1 MQNSANNFL
10 VLRVALI
17 VLIVSGLE
25 LIFRRFKCDLGE
37 FFGLFWVNFLFL
49 LVLFYWPPYL
59 ARKFKGDLPNSLAT
73 RFSLFFNV
81 LLKVAFYMLF
91 IAILMAFILSYLQ
104 QGISDNLL
112 FLPLIIIWPVYAFL
126 ELTQDFKKV
135 ILPFAIS
142 IFTLVVIQLMNV
154 PNPTLATFD
163 QYFVAFKEVAIM
175 VEKGELAEEPS
186 NNEISEIKL
195 PCKYRYL
202 VGCPNRKIL
211 VKQQGNATE
220 IFFCQNQARFS
231 EGITGFL
238 YLSDGKNISNQK
250 LIKLKEKWFW
260 QKYRSPTS

>member
-1 MQNSANNFL
+1 MRTSANNFL

-17 VLIVSGLE
+17 VLIVSFLE

-59 ARKFKGDLPNSLAT
+59 AKKFKGDLPNSLAI
-73 RFSLFFNV
+73 RFSLFFNI

-112 FLPLIIIWPVYAFL
+112 FLPLIVIWPIYAFL
-126 ELTQDFKKV
+126 ELRQDLKKV
-135 ILPFAIS
+135 ILPFVIS
-142 IFTLVVIQLMNV
+142 LFTLIAIQLLNV

-163 QYFVAFKEVAIM
+163 RYFASFKEVAIM
-175 VEKGELAEEPS
+175 VETGELSADTS
-186 NNEISEIKL
+186 NNQVSEIKL

-202 VGCPNRKIL
+202 VGCPNRKIV
-211 VKQQGNATE
+211 VKQQKNATE
-220 IFFCQNQARFS
+220 IFFCQDRSRFS
-231 EGITGFL
+231 QGIKGFV
-238 YLSDGKNISNQK
+238 YRSDGSEITLLGRRRLREN
-250 LIKLKEKWFW
+250 WFW
-260 QKYRSPTS
+260 QSVK

>member
-17 VLIVSGLE
+17 VFIVSFLE

-37 FFGLFWVNFLFL
+37 FLGLFWVNFLFL

-73 RFSLFFNV
+73 RFSLFFKV
-81 LLKVAFYMLF
+81 LFKVAFYMLF

-126 ELTQDFKKV
+126 ELRQDLKKV
-135 ILPFAIS
+135 ILPFLIS
-142 IFTLVVIQLMNV
+142 IFTLIAIQLLNV

-163 QYFVAFKEVAIM
+163 QYFAAFKEVAIM
-175 VEKGELAEEPS
+175 VEKGELSADTS
-186 NNEISEIKL
+186 NNQVSEIKL

-202 VGCPNRKIL
+202 VGCPNRKIV
-211 VKQQGNATE
+211 VKQQRNATE
-220 IFFCQNQARFS
+220 IFFCQDRSRFS
-231 EGITGFL
+231 QGIKGFV
-238 YLSDGKNISNQK
+238 YRSDGEDISNQK
-250 LIKLKEKWFW
+250 MRKIRENWFW
-260 QKYRSPTS
+260 QKMK